1 MRRVYAS
8 AAPARK
14 EDGVGLSAG
23 QLKESLDAL
32 AGIEPAIASALERIG
47 YPEPRISAPGY
58 VTLLRAIVGQQVSIK
73 AAAAIW
79 DRVDS
84 VTGGAADPANVAAA
98 SLEDLRGA
106 GLSWSKAAYA
116 HSLAEEVMTGRLNL
130 DALPEDDEEA
140 IAALTHVKGIGRWS
154 AEVYLLFAEG
164 RLDMWPAG
172 DLAVQIEVGRILGL
186 DAKPTE
192 KQTRALAEP
201 WRPHRGAAAVFAWHH
216 RRANPL

>member
-1 MRRVYAS
+1 
-8 AAPARK
+8 
-14 EDGVGLSAG
+14 VGLSAE
-23 QLKESLDAL
+23 QLKGSLDAL
-32 AGIEPAIASALERIG
+32 AGIEPAIAEALERIG
-47 YPEPRISAPGY
+47 YPPPRLRDRGY
-58 VTLLRAIVGQQVSIK
+58 ETMLRAIVGQQVSIK

-79 DRVDS
+79 DRVDT
-84 VTGGAADPANVAAA
+84 VTGGAHDPVKVAAA

-116 HSLAEEVMTGRLNL
+116 HSLAEEVTTGRLDL
-130 DALPEDDEEA
+130 DALPKDDEEA

-164 RLDMWPAG
+164 RPDIWPAG